1 MSNEIKPAKPMR
13 FNPVIDM
20 EFEDPEVDLEF
31 KTRVYVLSAIGQPN
45 DVTTDLAEQAQ
56 EIEAYC
62 NDGWQIDDKI
72 ICPPFAILIFS
83 REKEEV
89 KENDE

>member
-1 MSNEIKPAKPMR
+1 MPNEIAPMKPLR

-31 KTRVYVLSAIGQPN
+31 KTRVYVLSAIGQPD

-56 EIEAYC
+56 EIEAYY

-72 ICPPFAILIFS
+72 ICPPVVVLIFS
-83 REKEEV
+83 REKEKV
-89 KENDE
+89 KE

>member
-1 MSNEIKPAKPMR
+1 MSDEIKHMKPMR

-20 EFEDPEVDLEF
+20 EFEEPEVDLEF
-31 KTRVYVLSAIGQPN
+31 KTRVYVFSVIGQPD

-72 ICPPFAILIFS
+72 ICPPVVVVIFS

-89 KENDE
+89 RENAE